1 MDPTPCRCCGV
12 DWKPGQEGQRDHP
25 QCWYVGFTKQHSFP
39 PCFCETWAWAW
50 TIYTRVKWRQFI
62 RIKRGYVLFCSCL
75 IFLEFFWLQLTFMT
89 TWDVTG
95 YSRLSRQ
102 FFVSCKIC
110 AHFCKTGQH
119 LDKFVQS
126 ATSTASCWG
135 GGGQVAKMRRP
146 LHFLVHCSAPPS
158 LSFTLN

>member
-75 IFLEFFWLQLTFMT
+75 IFLEFFWLLWQHGMLLDTPDFL
-89 TWDVTG
+89 VNF
-95 YSRLSRQ
+95 LSHVRY
-102 FFVSCKIC
+102 VHIC
-110 AHFCKTGQH
+110 AK
-119 LDKFVQS
+119 LDKIWTNWPPAVGE
-126 ATSTASCWG
+126 WG
-135 GGGQVAKMRRP
+135 GGGVDKLPKCVARFTSLFTVLPRP
-146 LHFLVHCSAPPS
+146 ASPS
-158 LSFTLN
+158 H